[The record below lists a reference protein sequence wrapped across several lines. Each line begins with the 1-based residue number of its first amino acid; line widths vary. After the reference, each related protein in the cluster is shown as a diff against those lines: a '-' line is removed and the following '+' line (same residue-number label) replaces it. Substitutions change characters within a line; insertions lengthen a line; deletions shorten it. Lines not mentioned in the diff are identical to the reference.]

1 MEYFNQILH
10 YGVRAQGWARAHINV
25 RAHINARI
33 PRL

>member
-10 YGVRAQGWARAHINV
+10 YGVRAQGWARAHIN
-25 RAHINARI
+25 ARI